1 VRRILGVVTSAIIA
15 LSVLRAVAPAAELG
29 FGLPR
34 PDIASQLMLRLFGE
48 TSDSRASFSAQ
59 NGDRISESPLR
70 ELALVVPAAEPN
82 PSFSEDSKTAP
93 ALATERIAL
102 SALSDGGS
110 ILSRTDETG
119 LLPTDLHFA
128 SPDGS
133 SELRGGSSASHPAL
147 FTAAYQP
154 PAPIPNISPDPGTMA
169 FDSTLTAPLSDT
181 SKSGSFTLGSD
192 RPSAKHL
199 DLDLLGQ
206 YQQLLPND
214 SAALSASAAPSTTWQ
229 PPEGNVSLGVPNY
242 AGSNRLSLGA
252 ALAVPVFHGLTL
264 NLNYAAVRSYGGDV
278 LPGLM
283 NLDAANNSYVGGLS
297 YNIPYLSSTLS
308 ISAYQNRFGESVLPN
323 TNGVTETGGNVNLT
337 VKF

>member
-1 VRRILGVVTSAIIA
+1 MPT
-15 LSVLRAVAPAAELG
+15 
-29 FGLPR
+29 
-34 PDIASQLMLRLFGE
+34 
-48 TSDSRASFSAQ
+48 FSAQ

-70 ELALVVPAAEPN
+70 DLALALPSAEPN
-82 PSFSEDSKTAP
+82 PSFTGNSNQPP
-93 ALATERIAL
+93 ALETERIAL

-110 ILSRTDETG
+110 ILNRTDETG
-119 LLPTDLHFA
+119 LLPTDVHFA
-128 SPDGS
+128 PLDGS
-133 SELRGGSSASHPAL
+133 SELRAGFAASRPAL
-147 FTAAYQP
+147 FTAAYEP
-154 PAPIPNISPDPGTMA
+154 PAPIPNISPGPGTMA
-169 FDSTLTAPLSDT
+169 FDSALMAPLTDAP
-181 SKSGSFTLGSD
+181 KSASFTLGSD
-192 RPSAKHL
+192 HPAKPL
-199 DLDLLGQ
+199 DLNLSGQ

-214 SAALSASAAPSTTWQ
+214 SAALTATAAAPTAWQ
-229 PPEGNVSLGVPNY
+229 PPEGNASLGVPNY

-283 NLDAANNSYVGGLS
+283 NLDAANNSYVGGLT

-323 TNGVTETGGNVNLT
+323 TNGVTQTGGNVNLT